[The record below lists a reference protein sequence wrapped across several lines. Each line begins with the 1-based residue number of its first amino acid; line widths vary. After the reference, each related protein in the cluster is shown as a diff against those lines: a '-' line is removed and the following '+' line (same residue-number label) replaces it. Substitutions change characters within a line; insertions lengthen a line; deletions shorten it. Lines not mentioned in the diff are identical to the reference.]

1 MPRLRNHAIGSSCL
15 RVEHSLSCK
24 LPAPC
29 LCAHVLTCVRVLAA
43 IRVLCVCFFPFLTLM
58 LCVVINFVRVR
69 GSNLWRF
76 LTNGKTT
83 TTIRKKPWYSSGS
96 LDHSRGVECNPHPL
110 GRHNVEVYTFL
121 FPVRSKAYRY
131 RILNFHSVRFYQAVI
146 GLSLIHI

>member
-1 MPRLRNHAIGSSCL
+1 
-15 RVEHSLSCK
+15 
-24 LPAPC
+24 
-29 LCAHVLTCVRVLAA
+29 
-43 IRVLCVCFFPFLTLM
+43 M

-110 GRHNVEVYTFL
+110 GRHNVEVGKCYTWPML
-121 FPVRSKAYRY
+121 ELALPSKMIQRGNESDTNKVLA
-131 RILNFHSVRFYQAVI
+131 
-146 GLSLIHI
+146 